1 MADKTKLEIRTAIKK
16 RKPTYRRR
24 QSNQFAKLAKNDVWR
39 RPKGMGNKSRR
50 NRRGHIGMLKIGYG
64 SPREVRGAN
73 RDGLFEVVIANI
85 AQLRQVDTKT
95 QVPIV
100 STTVG
105 NKKKLD
111 ILEFALKEKISIGN
125 VKDISAKIEEIKSKK
140 KSEDSKDTKKKSD
153 TKKVTK
159 DSKKDSSKETAK
171 ESKDESNKEKSDKK
185 ESSKQPDKQSNK
197 ESNKKTNKAVEKKDE
212 QKAPSTTTPA
222 SSTSVSSSG
231 NKKVTTTTTTTTTTT
246 KTASVKATS
255 SSSQTKEVSKK

>member
-1 MADKTKLEIRTAIKK
+1 MADKIKLEIRTAIKK

-50 NRRGHIGMLKIGYG
+50 NRRGHIGMLKVGYG
-64 SPREVRGAN
+64 SPKEVRGAN

-85 AQLRQVDTKT
+85 AQLQLVNLKT
-95 QVPIV
+95 QVPII

-105 NKKKLD
+105 NKKKLE

-140 KSEDSKDTKKKSD
+140 KSEGSKDTKKKLD

-159 DSKKDSSKETAK
+159 DSKKDSNKEAAK
-171 ESKDESNKEKSDKK
+171 ESKDESNKEKSDKF
-185 ESSKQPDKQSNK
+185 SD
-197 ESNKKTNKAVEKKDE
+197 KKTNEAVEKKDE
-212 QKAPSTTTPA
+212 QKASSTATPA
-222 SSTSVSSSG
+222 PSTSVSSSG
-231 NKKVTTTTTTTTTTT
+231 NKKVTTTTTTTT